1 MPRRNAGPTPPS
13 PPAQLN
19 HPRTINPNAYE
30 SASDIVARRNAE
42 NAQRNQLRG
51 MGGRD
56 MTQYSAGNFAP
67 QMPQLPRQGMQG
79 LNPQAQNQVQTP
91 FHYYP
96 DFGSEQHMM
105 SQQLEQMYPDE
116 NGMLN
121 RDMRKRPFS
130 MTPQMPPRQRML
142 PQIPFGG
149 ASEYPYPP
157 MQGGVPRGR
166 GFADMT
172 PEEIQEMYMMLSKG
186 GAFRGDGTD
195 SIF

>member
-1 MPRRNAGPTPPS
+1 
-13 PPAQLN
+13 
-19 HPRTINPNAYE
+19 
-30 SASDIVARRNAE
+30 
-42 NAQRNQLRG
+42 

-56 MTQYSAGNFAP
+56 TTQYSAGNLAP

-96 DFGSEQHMM
+96 DFGSEQQMM
-105 SQQLEQMYPDE
+105 SQQIEKMNRMD
-116 NGMLN
+116 GM
-121 RDMRKRPFS
+121 DFS
-130 MTPQMPPRQRML
+130 RGTMSPMAPMIPPRQRML

-149 ASEYPYPP
+149 AGGSPYPP
-157 MQGGVPRGR
+157 MRDGMQRGR

-186 GAFRGDGTD
+186 GAFRGDGID
-195 SIF
+195 SIY